1 MCSQAS
7 IIATAHKTMIQ
18 VSFDRQQTDIKS
30 LTKFVPA
37 LKMALMIF
45 SFGKGLTG

>member
-1 MCSQAS
+1 
-7 IIATAHKTMIQ
+7 MIQ
-18 VSFDRQQTDIKS
+18 VSFGYWQWDIKS

-37 LKMALMIF
+37 LKMAWTIF